1 MAGEQILVIE
11 DNKLNTKLLRDVLG
25 SRGYTVIEAVNA
37 EDGIEMARS
46 EQPALI
52 LMDIQLPGMNGIEA
66 LGVLTE
72 DPATAHIP
80 VMAVTAS
87 VMPMEREEI
96 MAAGFAGYQAKPIS
110 VVELVAEVRSLLGE
124 SVDADGA
131 GE

>member
-1 MAGEQILVIE
+1 MAGEQILVVE
-11 DNKLNTKLLRDVLG
+11 DNKLNAKLLRDVLG
-25 SRGYTVIEAVNA
+25 ARGYRVIEAISA

-66 LGVLTE
+66 LQVLGN
-72 DPATAHIP
+72 DSATAHIP

-110 VVELVAEVRSLLGE
+110 VVELVAEVRGLLGE
-124 SVDADGA
+124 DSGADGA
-131 GE
+131 GG

>member
-1 MAGEQILVIE
+1 MAGDRILVIE
-11 DNKLNTKLLRDVLG
+11 DNKLNAKLLRDVLG
-25 SRGYTVIEAVNA
+25 SRGYSVLEALTA
-37 EDGIEMARS
+37 EDGIEIARN

-66 LGVLTE
+66 LQVLGD

-87 VMPMEREEI
+87 VMPMERDEI

-110 VVELVAEVRSLLGE
+110 VVELVTEVRSLLGE
-124 SVDADGA
+124 DSEADGA
-131 GE
+131 AE